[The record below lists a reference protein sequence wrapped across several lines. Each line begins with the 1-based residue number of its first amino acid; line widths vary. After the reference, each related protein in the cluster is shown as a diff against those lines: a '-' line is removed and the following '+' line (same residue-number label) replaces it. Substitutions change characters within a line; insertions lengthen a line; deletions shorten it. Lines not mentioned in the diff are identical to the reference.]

1 MEMPHGISKVSL
13 YWSQRNPPFLVA
25 WSPSIPRSSNGV
37 TSGKVR
43 GWKYG
48 SRGDSTLEQVPWRIA
63 WSVAVSS
70 LWKISIMLTETTS
83 KTVAMRH
90 GVNGVATFIVAVI
103 RVKLIRDVVSS
114 MCITERL
121 PETLPIQQKIK
132 NKKQACEM
140 LRYTTTLYFGN
151 MLITYFFVSEAGLY
165 PSIFMQI

>member
-13 YWSQRNPPFLVA
+13 YWSQINPPFLVVSLSQA

-48 SRGDSTLEQVPWRIA
+48 SCGDSTLEQVPWRIA
-63 WSVAVSS
+63 WSAAVSS

-103 RVKLIRDVVSS
+103 RIKLIRDVVSK
-114 MCITERL
+114 RL
-121 PETLPIQQKIK
+121 PERLPIQQNIK
-132 NKKQACEM
+132 NK
-140 LRYTTTLYFGN
+140 N
-151 MLITYFFVSEAGLY
+151 
-165 PSIFMQI
+165 